1 MPHDLWMAGGGVQ
14 FARAEEVQE
23 MISVVELEVEVHLG
37 RCNAEVAAAVENWGR
52 ANNIELIKDGK
63 DNWLGTGD

>member
-1 MPHDLWMAGGGVQ
+1 MQ

-37 RCNAEVAAAVENWGR
+37 RCNAEVAAAVEN
-52 ANNIELIKDGK
+52 
-63 DNWLGTGD
+63 